1 VTMELQ
7 RGLAGPPEPSP
18 RKPLLRRRRATTPS
32 IDGQTLRAA
41 VSLPVSPVFGP
52 ATVAKRRARPSRDR
66 ARHLRHVLLL
76 GDALVAAGCCAL
88 AVQSNSVP
96 MGVAAAVWFIALVGA
111 TVTGAQPD
119 VRSLRRALMAGTF
132 AVSILAVSAA
142 VTGGPFT
149 ASFRHHVFGLALGT
163 LAAVT
168 LRLVVRAVPV
178 ASVLGSNRS
187 EAVLLVGDRRSVAD
201 TVAQWNRAGDSHRFV
216 GVCLTD
222 DDGQDAAADVEG
234 VSVLGGLAEVAEA
247 AVQTHSHTVAVLP
260 GPGVDSESLRKL
272 AWALEPAKIGLS
284 VVTPL
289 LDVAHHRARTD
300 VIGRQVLVRV
310 SHSVP
315 AGLHATLKSVVDRVL
330 AGLLLVMV
338 IPVLAVIA
346 VCIRLDSDGPALFR
360 QQRVRE
366 GGRRFTM
373 LKFRTMSVDAE
384 QAKAAL
390 TALNDHGN
398 GILFKMRN
406 DPRITRVGRV
416 LRATS
421 LDELPQLVNV
431 LRGEM
436 SLVGPRPALPS
447 EVALYDETAERRLAV
462 KPGLTGLWQVSGRSN
477 LSWDESLRLDLHYVD
492 NWRHRIDLGI
502 LVRTIKTVVRRDGAC

>member
-1 VTMELQ
+1 
-7 RGLAGPPEPSP
+7 
-18 RKPLLRRRRATTPS
+18 
-32 IDGQTLRAA
+32 
-41 VSLPVSPVFGP
+41 
-52 ATVAKRRARPSRDR
+52 
-66 ARHLRHVLLL
+66 
-76 GDALVAAGCCAL
+76 
-88 AVQSNSVP
+88 
-96 MGVAAAVWFIALVGA
+96 
-111 TVTGAQPD
+111 
-119 VRSLRRALMAGTF
+119 
-132 AVSILAVSAA
+132 
-142 VTGGPFT
+142 
-149 ASFRHHVFGLALGT
+149 
-163 LAAVT
+163 
-168 LRLVVRAVPV
+168 
-178 ASVLGSNRS
+178 
-187 EAVLLVGDRRSVAD
+187 
-201 TVAQWNRAGDSHRFV
+201 
-216 GVCLTD
+216 
-222 DDGQDAAADVEG
+222 
-234 VSVLGGLAEVAEA
+234 
-247 AVQTHSHTVAVLP
+247 
-260 GPGVDSESLRKL
+260 
-272 AWALEPAKIGLS
+272 
-284 VVTPL
+284 
-289 LDVAHHRARTD
+289 
-300 VIGRQVLVRV
+300 
-310 SHSVP
+310 
-315 AGLHATLKSVVDRVL
+315 
-330 AGLLLVMV
+330 MV

-406 DPRITRVGRV
+406 DPRVTRVGRV